1 MKKTTYFYVLEEI
14 LPVFFIGLM
23 VFTVILLMDKILKL
37 IEMIVGQGADLSQV
51 LMLLVFISPSFLIF
65 TIPMSVLL
73 GTLLAF
79 GRLSSD
85 SEITAFKASGIS
97 LYQLFLPVFA
107 FSLCA
112 CLLTSFLVLYGLPW
126 GNRGFMATLTLV
138 ARSKADIEI
147 KERVFS
153 DISDGMVVYV
163 DKVPIQG
170 REMDG
175 IMIHDER
182 EKGTVNTIF
191 AQQGF
196 LLSNPKSQE
205 VILRL
210 FNGDIHTFDQKTQA
224 YRKIRFNAYDLRLDL
239 TKTLANLGKKIREHE
254 MSIQDLKKKIEEM
267 IRIGKDPTPQLVELH
282 KRYAIPFACFV
293 FALIGVPLGIQPRRS
308 GRSFGFVFSILVF
321 LAYYVS
327 LMAFEILAVRKTVS
341 PVLAGWAPNFLF
353 GGLGIYLLIKAAK
366 ESQFKPLA
374 WLMEAVEISKKK
386 WGRLFDDA

>member
-1 MKKTTYFYVLEEI
+1 MKKTTYFYILKEL

-37 IEMIVGQGADLSQV
+37 IEMIVSRGADLSQV

-85 SEITAFKASGIS
+85 SEVTAFKASGIS
-97 LYQLFLPVFA
+97 LYQLFLPVSV
-107 FSLCA
+107 FSLSA
-112 CLLTSFLVLYGLPW
+112 CLLTAFLVLYGLPW
-126 GNRGFMATLTLV
+126 GNRGFMATLYV
-138 ARSKADIEI
+138 IAQSKADIEI
-147 KERVFS
+147 KERVFN
-153 DISDGMVVYV
+153 DAFDGMVVYV

-170 REMDG
+170 REMEG

-182 EKGTVNTIF
+182 EKGATNTIF

-205 VILRL
+205 VVLRL
-210 FNGDIHTFDQKTQA
+210 FNGDIHRFDQKTQA
-224 YRKIRFNAYDLRLDL
+224 YQKIRFNAYDLRVDFA
-239 TKTLANLGKKIREHE
+239 KTLANLGRKLREHE
-254 MSIQDLKKKIEEM
+254 MSIDDLRKKIREN
-267 IRIGKDPTPQLVELH
+267 RLIGKDSTPQEVELH
-282 KRYAIPFACFV
+282 KRYAIPFACLIFG
-293 FALIGVPLGIQPRRS
+293 LIGAPLGIQPRRS
-308 GRSFGFVFSILVF
+308 GRSFGFVFTILIF

-327 LMAFEILAVRKTVS
+327 LMAFEVLAVRKDIP

-353 GGLGIYLLIKAAK
+353 GGLGMFLLIKAAR
-366 ESQFKPLA
+366 ESELKPFF
-374 WLMEAVEISKKK
+374 WVMEGVEICQKK
-386 WGRLFDDA
+386 WRKLFDDA